1 MEAVNSKVDIRVG
14 LLDVDMDTLREKHGP
29 VKVEQTL
36 RADTDPHGRKPYR
49 RLTDLQQVLPTAG
62 CS

>member
-14 LLDVDMDTLREKHGP
+14 LVDVDIDALREKYGP

-36 RADTDPHGRKPYR
+36 RADTDPHGRKP
-49 RLTDLQQVLPTAG
+49 
-62 CS
+62 